1 MARKKANKSS
11 SLYEKAED
19 LPDNRKQ
26 KYDSILQDFDKQI
39 ETFIE
44 QIYSNVSTLE
54 KQINSQFRLAKLKL
68 PSKIRSQKAE
78 DFYYQDSDDTDNQV
92 TLECA
97 KVAVSVSNSIQDEVK
112 IAVKGTTGKKKTGGR
127 GKKSSILAQ
136 GPTSTAV
143 RRSTRGRA
151 APSWISETPLAS
163 STLTAAALGS
173 TTATAKSSRA
183 RRNLNP
189 APTPISKLS
198 MITPKFDPK
207 TPLNRTAMRTRKDE
221 EKFLVSMNG
230 SPVYVGGR
238 AKAKNDNMIP
248 VPIGNGQTLVI
259 PADNPEVQPLIQELI
274 KNCMNVVNKK

>member
-1 MARKKANKSS
+1 MARKKVSKSS

-26 KYDSILQDFDKQI
+26 KYDSILQDFDKQV

-68 PSKIRSQKAE
+68 PSKIRNQKAE
-78 DFYYQDSDDTDNQV
+78 DFYYQNSDDTDNQV

-112 IAVKGTTGKKKTGGR
+112 INVKGTTGKKKTGGR

-143 RRSTRGRA
+143 RRSTRRRA

-163 STLTAAALGS
+163 STLTAAALGC

-183 RRNLNP
+183 RRNLIP
-189 APTPISKLS
+189 APTPIASS

-274 KNCMNVVNKK
+274 KNCMSVVNKK

>member
-97 KVAVSVSNSIQDEVK
+97 KVGNKLFSYNLPPFLSYVFF
-112 IAVKGTTGKKKTGGR
+112 R
-127 GKKSSILAQ
+127 WLYLLAI
-136 GPTSTAV
+136 
-143 RRSTRGRA
+143 
-151 APSWISETPLAS
+151 PS
-163 STLTAAALGS
+163 
-173 TTATAKSSRA
+173 KM
-183 RRNLNP
+183 
-189 APTPISKLS
+189 KL
-198 MITPKFDPK
+198 
-207 TPLNRTAMRTRKDE
+207 R
-221 EKFLVSMNG
+221 
-230 SPVYVGGR
+230 
-238 AKAKNDNMIP
+238 
-248 VPIGNGQTLVI
+248 
-259 PADNPEVQPLIQELI
+259 
-274 KNCMNVVNKK
+274 